1 MIRIQRNVKRSL
13 FEKKNWNDFE
23 ILRNMIILANLASK
37 DVWVLGP
44 PCPSTLQPAH
54 FLHQAIKRKRKKCI
68 QFQTLQCTK
77 ISRKS
82 TTKFKQESSVS
93 SSSVQ

>member
-1 MIRIQRNVKRSL
+1 M
-13 FEKKNWNDFE
+13 KKNWNDFE
-23 ILRNMIILANLASK
+23 ILRKMIMLANLASK

-54 FLHQAIKRKRKKCI
+54 FLHQATKKKKEKKCI
-68 QFQTLQCTK
+68 QFQTLQCMCTK

-82 TTKFKQESSVS
+82 TTKFKQESSSVS
-93 SSSVQ
+93 SSPVE